1 MIHPPERT
9 TTACRRLSMLDTA
22 LAPIIPLLEDDTVIE
37 IMLNADGAIWV
48 ECVGKGVGRTEL
60 RLAPGCADRSIR
72 LLASAMDTTIDA
84 RNPSLAGT
92 LPGWG
97 ARFQASIPP
106 IVEAP
111 VITIRKPPKGVFRLA
126 DYVAAG
132 ILTPAAAACLT
143 DAVRSRANILVGGST
158 GSGKTTL
165 ANALLDVVAEGNE
178 RVYLVEDNRELQCN
192 APNKVQVL
200 TTADYPMR
208 RAIVDALRQRPDR
221 IIVGEVR
228 DKAALDLLK
237 AWNTGHPGGIATIH
251 ANDTRAML
259 ERLCQLVEE
268 NNMPAPRAYIA
279 EAIDVC
285 VHLVRAPHHGA
296 GRRLSGLVR
305 VQGLDAHGDWRL
317 LEAGVARAGEAFLH
331 PV

>member
-1 MIHPPERT
+1 MIQSPERT
-9 TTACRRLSMLDTA
+9 TTACRRSSMLDTA
-22 LAPIIPLLEDDTVIE
+22 LAPIIPLLEDDAVIE

-48 ECVGKGVGRTEL
+48 ECVGQRVVRTEI

-72 LLASAMDTTIDA
+72 LLASAMGTTIDA
-84 RNPSLAGT
+84 HNPSLAGT

-111 VITIRKPPKGVFRLA
+111 VITIRKPPKVVFRLA

-132 ILTPAAAACLT
+132 IATPAAAACLT
-143 DAVRSRANILVGGST
+143 DAVRARANILVGGST

-178 RVYLVEDNRELQCN
+178 RIYLVEDNRELQCN
-192 APNKVQVL
+192 AQNKVQVL

-208 RAIVDALRQRPDR
+208 RAIIDALRQRPDR

-279 EAIDVC
+279 EAIDLC
-285 VHLVRAPHHGA
+285 VHLVRAPNHPA
-296 GRRLSGLVR
+296 GRCLSGLAH
-305 VQGLDAHGDWRL
+305 VQGLDEHGNWRL
-317 LEAGVARAGEAFLH
+317 SDAGEPRARHWPLQ